1 MHDDDDADEGSNRVR
16 VVADVNLRV
25 VSKTLVA
32 WSLIG
37 YASTTLRIKGILNFQ
52 FQLIIRSKLSENLTL
67 TNTYVKL
74 NYLRTTVG

>member
-16 VVADVNLRV
+16 VVANVDLWV

-37 YASTTLRIKGILNFQ
+37 NASTTLRIRGILNFR

-67 TNTYVKL
+67 TNTYVK
-74 NYLRTTVG
+74 